1 MKNQPYRS
9 CPDCGANLDPGE
21 ICDCQKGRGTATTE
35 PSSEDGVTV
44 IDPMKSTEIIV
55 VKQLPVIEE
64 QLRTVKMN
72 IQRRVA
78 DVLGMECTEDT
89 YKAVKRARAELNAEY
104 RDLETRR
111 KEVKAKIEAPYKA
124 FEAVYKDCA
133 ADIYAN
139 ADKELAKKIRS
150 VEDGLR
156 CEKGKTVAAYFNEY
170 RQSLGLPE
178 DLADI
183 RFAGI
188 NITLSASDKS
198 LKTQAKSF
206 LDRLNDD
213 LSLIET
219 YENRDEILTEYRSCR
234 NVAQAVR
241 IVCDRHKQIEEER
254 IRREAAQQSRRKI
267 DERAEEVMAVIKQE
281 ERLDM
286 PESAEALAEE
296 FHEPVPKAILEE
308 NVPGEARVEPQV
320 PVYPQ
325 IYSVSF
331 RVSGTLE
338 QLKAMKKFLIDGG
351 YTYEQL
357 N

>member
-133 ADIYAN
+133 ADIYAKADRVLAEKIGAVENGLKQSKAN
-139 ADKELAKKIRS
+139 ALLE
-150 VEDGLR
+150 
-156 CEKGKTVAAYFNEY
+156 YFNEY
-170 RQSLGLPE
+170 RQSLNLPE
-178 DLADI
+178 DLADF

-188 NITLSASDKS
+188 NVTLTASEKS
-198 LKTQAKSF
+198 LKAQAKTF
-206 LDRLNDD
+206 LDRLCDD
-213 LSLIET
+213 LSLIQRYPEC
-219 YENRDEILTEYRSCR
+219 DEIIHEYRQCR
-234 NVAQAVR
+234 NVAKAVQ
-241 IVCDRHKQIEEER
+241 IVYDRHAQIDAERRRREEEQEAFRKAQEHIAAVESAIEEEQFAAP
-254 IRREAAQQSRRKI
+254 EAVE
-267 DERAEEVMAVIKQE
+267 DPAEK
-281 ERLDM
+281 
-286 PESAEALAEE
+286 
-296 FHEPVPKAILEE
+296 FHEPVPKAIPEE